1 MSPPTFTLW
10 SIEST
15 PQGKPSPS
23 RGEGREGVIS
33 FGCGAGGLCS
43 SVSNNM
49 IIHVKTVGTLK
60 TLEEGTKVISLEI
73 PEGASVSRAIERMGL
88 QDWEVGLVLINGTH
102 GTKESRLKDQDQLT
116 LIAPIV
122 GG

>member
-1 MSPPTFTLW
+1 M
-10 SIEST
+10 
-15 PQGKPSPS
+15 
-23 RGEGREGVIS
+23 IS